1 MDISIKYLVTLC
13 IVVAV
18 LDVSFKLLI
27 IIDSQRHPTTM
38 PAKEKIAYTERL
50 IKNLIPIATL
60 LVTDAENQFGAK
72 TGYIKR
78 SYVIDELYKR
88 VPDEY
93 KKYVIE
99 ANLDVIIDQVLPRV
113 EVFWAENP
121 QIMNRK

>member
-1 MDISIKYLVTLC
+1 MDIPVEYTLLAFVSLVSLM
-13 IVVAV
+13 II
-18 LDVSFKLLI
+18 LILKLL
-27 IIDSQRHPTTM
+27 RRPTTM

-88 VPDEY
+88 VPDEF

-99 ANLDVIIDQVLPRV
+99 ANLDVIIDQVLPRA
-113 EVFWAENP
+113 EAFWAENP
-121 QIMNRK
+121 QIMNRS